1 MNDKINDLLLYC
13 LQSSS
18 KHDMFEWQ
26 TQMFIITTK
35 SLIPFENKIGCGIF
49 YKRYIKEIML
59 LKDYCDINGSIIEN
73 KINNEQ
79 VIKSD
84 NTIDYKILPI
94 VISNTDWN
102 TIIDEVVRSVVFF
115 TNDAESI
122 ILSIIL
128 SRMLMNY
135 MNEEVE
141 NNHLIESVKESL
153 IQFSV
158 KDIMEKCYK
167 QKLNNKYLIN
177 FERERINWLNT
188 LNSNIDL
195 KDNLLVNSRIYEYI
209 TLNKSKTIDIPKQN
223 EKIINNFA
231 LYLSKL
237 RKGTI
242 NPDKLKIDLEHIYPL
257 EFYLSRSKFTHPL
270 LGKCIVGEKNLNDY
284 IIIKT
289 KTGLIKVKK

>member
-1 MNDKINDLLLYC
+1 MNDKIKDLLLYC

-26 TQMFIITTK
+26 TQIFIITTK
-35 SLIPFENKIGCGIF
+35 SIIPFENKIGCGIY
-49 YKRYIKEIML
+49 YKRFIKELNL
-59 LKDYCDINGSIIEN
+59 LKDYCDINGSIIQN
-73 KINNEQ
+73 KINNQQ
-79 VIKSD
+79 VIKFD
-84 NTIDYKILPI
+84 NAIDYKILPI

-102 TIIDEVVRSVVFF
+102 IIIDEVVKSVVFF
-115 TNDAESI
+115 TNDANSI

-128 SRMLMNY
+128 SRILMDY
-135 MNEEVE
+135 MNEKVE
-141 NNHLIESVKESL
+141 NNHLIESVKDSL
-153 IQFSV
+153 IQFSI
-158 KDIMEKCYK
+158 KDIMEKYYK
-167 QKLNNKYLIN
+167 KKLNNKYLIN

-188 LNSNIDL
+188 LNSNLDL
-195 KDNLLVNSRIYEYI
+195 KVNLLGNSKIYEYI

-242 NPDKLKIDLEHIYPL
+242 NPDKLKIDLEHINPL
-257 EFYLSRSKFTHPL
+257 EFYLSKSKFTHPL
-270 LGKCIVGEKNLNDY
+270 LGKCIVGEKKLDDY